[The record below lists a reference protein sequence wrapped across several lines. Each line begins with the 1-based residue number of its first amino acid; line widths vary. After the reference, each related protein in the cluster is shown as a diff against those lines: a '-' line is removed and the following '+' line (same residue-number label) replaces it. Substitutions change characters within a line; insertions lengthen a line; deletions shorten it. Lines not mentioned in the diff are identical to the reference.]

1 MAGEFSLE
9 RFDFLSQ
16 FRVLLLP
23 RERFRFRP
31 LRLLLVEDALFALTG
46 FKSAHFFFEF
56 YHVLLSPFAERL
68 LCRLGGRFLEETG
81 ESQAGGFEG
90 GGGRREREKRNQGWL
105 LEGGATFRR
114 LGGTTYNRV

>member
-68 LCRLGGRFLEETG
+68 LCRLGGRFLFFG
-81 ESQAGGFEG
+81 RG